1 MRNSTNSTAK
11 IRSSHR
17 RCSVKKSVLKI
28 VAKFTRKNLCQSL
41 FFNKVPGLRP
51 SKKWLRAPFLQNTSG
66 QLLLK
71 NNYQAFKNLFQ
82 NRRIVY
88 CLALLCFCRKIVQKQ
103 SFRGVQF
110 KRCSEKFR
118 KIHRDHL
125 CQSLFLIKLQALGLR
140 IFQIF

>member
-1 MRNSTNSTAK
+1 MRNSTNSTGK

-17 RCSVKKSVLKI
+17 RCSVKKVVLKN
-28 VAKFTRKNLCQSL
+28 VAKFQGKNLCQGL
-41 FFNKVPGLRP
+41 FFNKVSGLRT
-51 SKKWLRAPFLQNTSG
+51 SKKWLRTPFLQSTSE

-88 CLALLCFCRKIVQKQ
+88 WLALLCFCRKIVQKQ
-103 SFRGVQF
+103 SFRDVLF
-110 KRCSEKFR
+110 KRRSEIFR
-118 KIHRDHL
+118 KIHRNHL
-125 CQSLFLIKLQALGLR
+125 CQSLLLIKLQTLGHR

>member
-17 RCSVKKSVLKI
+17 RCSVKKGVLKI
-28 VAKFTRKNLCQSL
+28 VAKFTRKDLCQSL

-51 SKKWLRAPFLQNTSG
+51 SKKWLRTPFLQNNSG

-88 CLALLCFCRKIVQKQ
+88 CLALLCFCGKMYR
-103 SFRGVQF
+103 SSH
-110 KRCSEKFR
+110 SEVFCLKDILKNFAKFTGITCAR
-118 KIHRDHL
+118 A
-125 CQSLFLIKLQALGLR
+125 F
-140 IFQIF
+140 F

>member
-17 RCSVKKSVLKI
+17 RCSVKKGVLTN
-28 VAKFTRKNLCQSL
+28 VAKFTGKNLGQSL

-51 SKKWLRAPFLQNTSG
+51 SKKWLRTPFLQNTSW
-66 QLLLK
+66 QSLLK
-71 NNYQAFKNLFQ
+71 NYYQAFKNLFQ

-88 CLALLCFCRKIVQKQ
+88 CLALLCFYRKIVQKQ
-103 SFRGVQF
+103 SFRDVLF
-110 KRCSEKFR
+110 KTCSEKFR
-118 KIHRDHL
+118 KIHRNHL
-125 CQSLFLIKLQALGLR
+125 CQSLFLIKLQALNLK

>member
-1 MRNSTNSTAK
+1 MRNSTNSTGK

-17 RCSVKKSVLKI
+17 RCSVKKVVLKN
-28 VAKFTRKNLCQSL
+28 VAKFTGKNLCQSL
-41 FFNKVPGLRP
+41 FFNKVSGLRT
-51 SKKWLRAPFLQNTSG
+51 SKKWLRTPFLQNTSE

-88 CLALLCFCRKIVQKQ
+88 WLALLCFCRKIVQKQ
-103 SFRGVQF
+103 SFRDVLF
-110 KRCSEKFR
+110 KRRSEIFR
-118 KIHRDHL
+118 KIHRNHL
-125 CQSLFLIKLQALGLR
+125 CRSLLLIKLQTLGHR